1 MQWIWFTI
9 ILQPLYNILIV
20 FYKYLGSDI
29 GIAIIALTILIRM
42 IFWPLQGKALRSTRE
57 QQAIQPEI
65 EKIKEKYKSNPQKQS
80 QEILTLFR
88 THKVSPLSGCLPVL
102 IQFPILIGLYSIFVR
117 GLKTETFSWLYSF
130 IKAPTSLNTYF
141 FHWVDLAQPEK
152 IFFPILAGLTQF
164 ILAWLTNIQMKQF
177 QAKKKDPSKP
187 DFTSMFSKQMLYIF
201 PIMIVFI
208 SMKLPAALSLYWIIT
223 NIFMIVQQ
231 YLINKSNIG
240 LPKTSVKVKS
250 RS

>member
-29 GIAIIALTILIRM
+29 GVAIIALTILIRM

-240 LPKTSVKVKS
+240 LPKVAVKVRAK
-250 RS
+250 